1 MSPEITKIKLDAE
14 GKVDRMMKIPEGA
27 LDGASGTLYWAGPA
41 IRTPEGSVSREDFAA
56 GSTVRWCFPV
66 NEVHYILSGRAEI
79 TYRLPPLYMEEKT
92 MVGEAGDVYVIP
104 EGAMMEFKVD
114 PSGPYKKMCVIMPG
128 FLIDKYFREL
138 PEQLQKTIFKKDIS
152 GYE

>member
-1 MSPEITKIKLDAE
+1 MIKEIVKIRMDPNA
-14 GKVDRMMKIPEGA
+14 KVDRMMTVPEGKMS
-27 LDGASGTLYWAGPA
+27 GACGKLYWAGPA
-41 IRTPEGSVSREDFAA
+41 IRTTEGSVSREDFAA
-56 GSTVRWCFPV
+56 GSTVRWSF
-66 NEVHYILSGRAEI
+66 NYSEVHYILGGKAEI

-104 EGAMMEFKVD
+104 EGAMMEFKID

-138 PEQLQKTIFKKDIS
+138 PEQLQKTIFKKGIS